1 MPIPE
6 DPDKQDESLT
16 EKIGELESLL
26 EDNTA
31 DKAMMNNELSDTGHS
46 DIPILDEMVC
56 DDDYTDT
63 ETQDSGQLPY
73 TKSQLSDLIN
83 NLEQRLAGE
92 LGKLASTIKDDLK
105 DDILGEL
112 RSEIDQ
118 QLTDQQAP
126 QEDKQSTEQDSQDKE
141 DDTSQNIIGYYY

>member
-73 TKSQLSDLIN
+73 TKSQFSELIN